1 MDVIVVGAGPAG
13 LMAAIASARRGADTL
28 LVESNGFL
36 GGGMGALNSNF
47 VNGTHNIV
55 TGECVIKGI
64 PAEFVDRMVAEGV
77 SPGYVVL
84 SSGHGILPFHDEM
97 IKFLADD
104 MVREA
109 GVKVLFHTVGAG
121 VVVEDNAVKA
131 LVVFNKSG
139 RQEIPARVVIDATG
153 DGDVAAAAGAPLE
166 MADLEE
172 LQMHTLMFKL
182 SHVDMEKIIWY
193 SHEHPGTV
201 SFTPDH
207 QGAFGFRDI
216 IRQVNEE
223 AEQRGEAPPFSRPI
237 VIALSTLVPGEYWM
251 LMTDVPAI
259 GVDGEGLSELEFK
272 SRDQVRRAFEGLK
285 AHIPGFESAHL
296 SCIAPRVGVRE
307 TRRIT
312 GDYVLTRDDI
322 VQGREFPDVVCR
334 MSHHIDLHNNMKRG
348 HTTIPLET
356 PRGEYDVPYRCLVA
370 KGVEG
375 LLVAG
380 KCVSTDHEAWG
391 AMRIQANCLMT
402 GQAAGVA
409 AALAVKHGLTP
420 RKLGVKELQNTLA
433 GMGALN
439 L

>member
-13 LMAAIASARRGADTL
+13 VMAAIAAARNGADTL
-28 LVESNGFL
+28 LVESGGFL

-47 VNGTHNIV
+47 VNGTHNTV

-64 PAEFVDRMVAEGV
+64 PAEFVDRMIAEGV

-84 SSGHGILPFHDEM
+84 PNGAGILPFHDEL

-109 GVKVLFHTVGAG
+109 GVKMLFHTVGTDA
-121 VVVEDNAVKA
+121 VVEDNTVKA
-131 LVVFNKSG
+131 AVVFNKSG
-139 RQEIPARVVIDATG
+139 RQEIPAKVVIDATG
-153 DGDVAAAAGAPLE
+153 DGDVAVAAGAPFE
-166 MADLEE
+166 MADLQE
-172 LQMHTLMFKL
+172 LQMHTLMFKV
-182 SHVDMEKIIWY
+182 SHVDMEEIIRY
-193 SHEHPGTV
+193 SEEHPGTV
-201 SFTPDH
+201 SFTPH
-207 QGAFGFRDI
+207 HLGAFGFRDI
-216 IRQVNEE
+216 IQQVNEE
-223 AEQRGEAPPFSRPI
+223 ARQRREALPFSRRI

-259 GVDGEGLSELEFK
+259 GVDGDDLSELEFK
-272 SRDQVRRAFEGLK
+272 CRDQVRRALRGLK

-296 SCIAPRVGVRE
+296 SYIAPRVGVRE
-307 TRRIT
+307 TRRIM
-312 GDYVLTRDDI
+312 GDYVLTRDDV

-334 MSHHIDLHNNMKRG
+334 MSHHIDLHDNMKRG

-356 PRGEYDVPYRCLVA
+356 SKGAYDVPYRCLLP
-370 KGVEG
+370 KDIEG

-402 GQAAGVA
+402 GQATGVA
-409 AALAVKHGLTP
+409 AASAIQRNHAP
-420 RKLGVKELQNTLA
+420 RELDVRELQNTLA
-433 GMGALN
+433 EMGALD